1 VATATMKPA
10 ASALLPTPNLALPWS
25 SSLKDDVL
33 YRRIVTVLL
42 VVFLIAATVVPLI
55 SIPVMDRSKAEAI
68 PAQLAK
74 IVIEQRKIK
83 LPPKPKDVP
92 KQEAKPE
99 AKPEVKP
106 ELPAE
111 VVKPQPKPVARP
123 VTLPPPKPQP
133 TQQQKQEQAQQQ
145 VQQARQRASQSGLM
159 AMQSALAEMQQQSA
173 SVSNV
178 VAAAPVL
185 QTGATGDGG
194 KVGSTANRVERSML
208 TGKSAGSTS
217 GGISTSGLSRDTGG
231 SGGLAQ
237 RSTTQVTS
245 PVAGMGGGPG
255 GVAVGGG
262 AAAGAAG
269 VGGGRAGS
277 NPARSDETIRA
288 VLEQSKGS
296 LYAIYN
302 RSLRQN
308 PTLAGKV
315 LFELVIEPSG
325 AVSSCRIVSS
335 ELGDA
340 DLERKLVARL
350 KLLSFGAA
358 SVAQYKSRWEVNF
371 LPSG

>member
-1 VATATMKPA
+1 MATAAMKPA
-10 ASALLPTPNLALPWS
+10 PVLVAPNLALPWS
-25 SSLKDDVL
+25 SSLQDDVF
-33 YRRIVTVLL
+33 YRRLVMALL
-42 VVFLIAATVVPLI
+42 AVFLLFGIVVPLLT
-55 SIPVMDRSKAEAI
+55 IPVQERSKAEAI
-68 PAQLAK
+68 PPLLAK
-74 IVIEQRKIK
+74 LVIEQRKIK
-83 LPPKPKDVP
+83 LPPKPKDIP
-92 KQEAKPE
+92 KPE
-99 AKPEVKP
+99 AKPDVKP
-106 ELPAE
+106 EVPAE
-111 VVKPQPKPVARP
+111 AAKPKPEPKPVAKP
-123 VTLPPPKPQP
+123 VVMPAPKPVVQQSRPSQP
-133 TQQQKQEQAQQQ
+133 QVSQQQ
-145 VQQARQRASQSGLM
+145 VEKARERASQSGLM
-159 AMQSALAEMQQQSA
+159 AMQSALEEMQQQSA

-185 QTGATGDGG
+185 QAGTPGDGG
-194 KVGSTANRVERSML
+194 KVGSSASRVERSMI
-208 TGKSAGSTS
+208 TGKGAGSTS

-255 GVAVGGG
+255 GTAVAGGSAVGG
-262 AAAGAAG
+262 AAGGAG
-269 VGGGRAGS
+269 RSGG

-302 RSLRQN
+302 RTLRQN

-350 KLLSFGAA
+350 KLLNFGAA